1 VVSEFSEDLY
11 SAMGLD
17 LGWSGGLRNFQG
29 TVFVNLALGVRLDR
43 SWRLRKGGGTAL
55 DFHFPLSKE
64 TEAKLQAFAR
74 LWLRTMPQ
82 PRLALMDPAIVER
95 LGVADD
101 VPVDTALITMRD
113 MINSAW
119 HGHTEVKAEVRG
131 DALDRVMS
139 FDEDP
144 DVLVWTDA
152 FEAVYGSHRYAL
164 CEQCGV
170 AFSYRRKGAKLCSN
184 ACRVRAS
191 RGATPA
197 ATARKNKA

>member
-1 VVSEFSEDLY
+1 VLSEELY

-17 LGWSGGLRNFQG
+17 LGSGGNFQG
-29 TVFVNLALGVRLDR
+29 TVFVNLALGIRLDR
-43 SWRLRKGGGTAL
+43 SWRLAGKGSGP
-55 DFHFPLSKE
+55 HFLTFMLELSKE
-64 TEAKLQAFAR
+64 TEAKLPEFAR
-74 LWLRTMPQ
+74 LWLRTMQ
-82 PRLALMDPAIVER
+82 QSRLALMDPAIIER

-131 DALDRVMS
+131 DRLDRVMS

-152 FEAVYGSHRYAL
+152 FEAVYGAHGYLL

-191 RGATPA
+191 RGSSSA
-197 ATARKNKA
+197 ATRRKKV